1 MVAAL
6 ELYFDHVTERRM
18 RVLWDALE
26 DDGVPTLR
34 GLLDGKHR
42 PHLSLV
48 GASALDPSVVRE
60 ALEGFDVV
68 PGCSLS
74 FQFAGVFVGRVLWLG
89 PSPSV
94 ALLGHQAEVWRR
106 LTVAGVALSPLY
118 APGAWVP
125 HATVSMRVPRPV
137 LTEALRR
144 CLETLP
150 IEASPVGAAVTD
162 HARGIHTPLSSPS

>member
-6 ELYFDHVTERRM
+6 ELYFDHVAERRM

-26 DDGVPTLR
+26 GDGIPSLR

-48 GASALDPSVVRE
+48 GASALDPAVVKE
-60 ALEGFDVV
+60 ALDGFDVA
-68 PGCSLS
+68 PALKLS

-94 ALLGHQAEVWRR
+94 GLLGLQAEAWRR
-106 LTVAGVALSPLY
+106 LTVAGLALSPLY

-150 IEASPVGAAVTD
+150 IEATVVGAAVAD
-162 HARGIHTPLSSPS
+162 HARGIFSSLRGA

>member
-6 ELYFDHVTERRM
+6 ELYFDHVAERRM

-26 DDGVPTLR
+26 NDGVPTMR

-48 GASALDPSVVRE
+48 GAPSIDPDLVRE
-60 ALEGFDVV
+60 ALDGFAVV
-68 PGCSLS
+68 PSLALT
-74 FQFAGVFVGRVLWLG
+74 FRFAGVFVGRVLWLG
-89 PSPSV
+89 PAPSV
-94 ALLGHQAEVWRR
+94 GLLGHQAEVWRR
-106 LTVAGVALSPLY
+106 LTAAGVTLSPLY
-118 APGAWVP
+118 SPGSWVP

-144 CLETLP
+144 CIETLP
-150 IEASPVGAAVTD
+150 ISASFVGAAVAD
-162 HARGIHTPLSSPS
+162 HARGIHVPL

>member
-6 ELYFDHVTERRM
+6 ELYFDHVTERRL

-26 DDGVPTLR
+26 DEGVPTLR

-48 GASALDPSVVRE
+48 GAASLDPLVVHEALD
-60 ALEGFDVV
+60 GFDVV
-68 PGCSLS
+68 PPSKVT

-89 PSPSV
+89 PSPGVS
-94 ALLGHQAEVWRR
+94 LLGHQAEVWRR
-106 LTVAGVALSPLY
+106 LTVAGIAMSPLY

-144 CLETLP
+144 CIETLP
-150 IEASPVGAAVTD
+150 IEASFAGAAVAD
-162 HARGIHTPLSSPS
+162 HARGIHTPL

>member
-6 ELYFDHVTERRM
+6 ELYFDHVAERRM

-26 DDGVPTLR
+26 TEGAPSLK

-42 PHLSLV
+42 PHLSLL
-48 GASALDPSVVRE
+48 GAAALDPAVVKE
-60 ALEGFDVV
+60 ALDGFDVA
-68 PGCSLS
+68 PPLKLS

-89 PSPSV
+89 PSPTV
-94 ALLGHQAEVWRR
+94 GLLGLHAEVWRR
-106 LTVAGVALSPLY
+106 LTAAGIEMSPLY

-125 HATVSMRVPRPV
+125 HATVSMRVPRPM

-150 IEASPVGAAVTD
+150 IEATVVGAAVAD
-162 HARGIHTPLSSPS
+162 HARGVFSSLHGA

>member
-6 ELYFDHVTERRM
+6 ELYFDHVAERRM

-26 DDGVPTLR
+26 DEGVPTLR

-48 GASALDPSVVRE
+48 GATGLDPAVVRSAL
-60 ALEGFDVV
+60 AGFDVA
-68 PGCSLS
+68 PSLTLS
-74 FQFAGVFVGRVLWLG
+74 FQFAGVFVGRVAWLG
-89 PSPSV
+89 PAPSV
-94 ALLGHQAEVWRR
+94 ALLGHQAQVWRR
-106 LTVAGVALSPLY
+106 LTAAGVAISPLY

-150 IEASPVGAAVTD
+150 IEATFVGAAVAD
-162 HARGIHTPLSSPS
+162 HARGIHTPL

>member
-6 ELYFDHVTERRM
+6 ELYFDHAAERRM

-26 DDGVPTLR
+26 DEGVPTLR

-48 GASALDPSVVRE
+48 GAPSLDPLVVRE
-60 ALEGFDVV
+60 ALDGFDAV
-68 PGCSLS
+68 PPLTVS

-94 ALLGHQAEVWRR
+94 SLLGHQAEVWRR
-106 LTVAGVALSPLY
+106 LTVAGVAISPLY
-118 APGAWVP
+118 SPGAWVP

-144 CLETLP
+144 CIETLP
-150 IEASPVGAAVTD
+150 IEASIVGAAVAD
-162 HARGIHTPLSSPS
+162 HARGIFSSLHEA

>member
-6 ELYFDHVTERRM
+6 ELYFDHAAERRM

-26 DDGVPTLR
+26 ADGVPSLR

-48 GASALDPSVVRE
+48 SAVSLDPAVVAT
-60 ALEGFDVV
+60 ALHGLD
-68 PGCSLS
+68 PPPLTLT

-89 PSPSV
+89 PAPSV
-94 ALLGHQAEVWRR
+94 PLLEYQAEVWRR
-106 LTVAGVALSPLY
+106 LSSAGVALSPLY
-118 APGAWVP
+118 APGEWVP

-137 LTEALRR
+137 LTEGLRR

-150 IEASPVGAAVTD
+150 IEATVTGMAVAD
-162 HARGIHTPLSSPS
+162 HARSVYLPLN